1 MGVMHGAGIAKDR
14 HREYI
19 PNMES
24 GYILVDPR
32 RAQDHYK
39 MINARQG
46 TFALGSSPLEI
57 PTPGM
62 VARFLAAMPGFR
74 LMTMKGEG
82 DPWLAQSTDYL
93 IDIDLG
99 RGLAFSHVL
108 MRSGNQLTLANQMA
122 DPGDLD
128 EDTPIR
134 SFDPLLLLRSVEESV
149 KRCGDCGGRGYF
161 DCGCR
166 VDDGCWKCQDTGRVN
181 CEGCAGEQGWSS
193 GTMVVVAKDHDDYFW
208 VTFYKY
214 SDATNPD
221 HDYDF
226 GVDRTA
232 LYKCDQLHGL
242 LGLAAGPEFRKF
254 VG

>member
-32 RAQDHYK
+32 RAKDHYK
-39 MINARQG
+39 MISARKG

-57 PTPGM
+57 PAPGI
-62 VARFLAAMPGFR
+62 VRDILVAMPGFR
-74 LMTMKGEG
+74 LMTMRGEG
-82 DPWLAQSTDYL
+82 DPWLAESTDYL
-93 IDIDLG
+93 IS
-99 RGLAFSHVL
+99 AYSHVL
-108 MRSGNQLTLANQMA
+108 KRSSNQLTLANQMA
-122 DPGDLD
+122 DPEDLD

-134 SFDPLLLLRSVEESV
+134 FFDPLVLLRSVEERV
-149 KRCGDCGGRGYF
+149 KKCGDCGGRGYF
-161 DCGCR
+161 DCDCK
-166 VDDGCWKCQDTGRVN
+166 VDDVCWDCQDTGRVT

-193 GTMVVVAKDHDDYFW
+193 GTMVVIANDRDDYFW
-208 VTFYKY
+208 VTLYRY

-221 HDYDF
+221 HDHDF
-226 GVDRTA
+226 SVDPPVMYR
-232 LYKCDQLHGL
+232 CDQLHSL
-242 LGLAAGPEFRKF
+242 LEFAAGPEFREF